1 MILLNGALRA
11 ELPSQVFENRY
22 FAANF
27 LFKMYKALYL
37 SPMVPSFDLEETG
50 RFFKD
55 VLGFSALMD
64 TKEYAIY
71 AKDNLTVHLLPAG
84 EDIGQMEFYLEV
96 DDLDGLWA
104 AIKEKVKD
112 LKFKA
117 PFDREYG
124 MREVHIAVPQTNTL
138 LFIGQEL
145 KMTKPSI

>member
-1 MILLNGALRA
+1 
-11 ELPSQVFENRY
+11 
-22 FAANF
+22 
-27 LFKMYKALYL
+27 MYKALYL
-37 SPMVPSFDLEETG
+37 SPMIPSFNMEETG

-96 DDLDGLWA
+96 DDLDSLWTG
-104 AIKEKVKD
+104 IKEKVKD
-112 LKFKA
+112 LKVRE

-145 KMTKPSI
+145 K